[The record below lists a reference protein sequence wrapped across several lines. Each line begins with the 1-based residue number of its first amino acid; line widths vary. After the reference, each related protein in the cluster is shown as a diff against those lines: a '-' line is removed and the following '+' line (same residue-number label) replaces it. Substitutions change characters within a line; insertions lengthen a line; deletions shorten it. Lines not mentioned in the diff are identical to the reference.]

1 MNKNVVVNAFISQN
15 NIKIIATAKLN
26 NHIINIH
33 EESISKNNNF
43 ENRNEIKNS
52 IKNIIDTIEGKISQK
67 IKSINIIFD
76 DFMKS
81 SKFLNFSTRI
91 IEEKIECNEKKFLN
105 SEDYEL
111 IVKKSKNNSA
121 LNSNDEILISV
132 TPFKFFYIESGEL
145 LEKES
150 NLFPFNKKI
159 KKLKILFS
167 NRYMDKKNYQKIMDL
182 FDKLNNVKIKNVVL
196 ESQIAIY
203 DDSFINK
210 DLNKNN
216 QLSFALSIQKHQTKL
231 ITSINNIVI
240 KTDTL
245 NYCFSDLIEKISM
258 DFDISH
264 YEAKKLI
271 ECYGDLDN
279 NNNDKN
285 IYFSHSIKKDISK
298 CIKQINISD
307 VIKSFLKSICKQA
320 NAIIMDSKLKGNKM
334 VNDKIELN
342 IIGYLSKISN
352 MKQYCLKY
360 FNNEIIK
367 VNMVENDESIYKW
380 NKIYMYSKKFWV
392 YTSILNHLKSDNFY
406 YSINYNNNYS
416 KRHLLTEASSKR
428 HSNVLLA

>member
-67 IKSINIIFD
+67 IKSIDIIFD

-111 IVKKSKNNSA
+111 IVKKSKNNSS

-159 KKLKILFS
+159 KKLKAFF
-167 NRYMDKKNYQKIMDL
+167 QQ
-182 FDKLNNVKIKNVVL
+182 F
-196 ESQIAIY
+196 
-203 DDSFINK
+203 
-210 DLNKNN
+210 
-216 QLSFALSIQKHQTKL
+216 
-231 ITSINNIVI
+231 
-240 KTDTL
+240 
-245 NYCFSDLIEKISM
+245 
-258 DFDISH
+258 
-264 YEAKKLI
+264 
-271 ECYGDLDN
+271 
-279 NNNDKN
+279 
-285 IYFSHSIKKDISK
+285 
-298 CIKQINISD
+298 
-307 VIKSFLKSICKQA
+307 
-320 NAIIMDSKLKGNKM
+320 
-334 VNDKIELN
+334 
-342 IIGYLSKISN
+342 
-352 MKQYCLKY
+352 
-360 FNNEIIK
+360 
-367 VNMVENDESIYKW
+367 
-380 NKIYMYSKKFWV
+380 
-392 YTSILNHLKSDNFY
+392 
-406 YSINYNNNYS
+406 
-416 KRHLLTEASSKR
+416 
-428 HSNVLLA
+428 

>member
-1 MNKNVVVNAFISQN
+1 M
-15 NIKIIATAKLN
+15 
-26 NHIINIH
+26 
-33 EESISKNNNF
+33 
-43 ENRNEIKNS
+43 
-52 IKNIIDTIEGKISQK
+52 
-67 IKSINIIFD
+67 
-76 DFMKS
+76 
-81 SKFLNFSTRI
+81 
-91 IEEKIECNEKKFLN
+91 
-105 SEDYEL
+105 
-111 IVKKSKNNSA
+111 KKSKNNSS

-150 NLFPFNKKI
+150 NIFQFNKKI

-320 NAIIMDSKLKGNKM
+320 NAIIMDSKLKGNK
-334 VNDKIELN
+334 VLNDKIELN

-428 HSNVLLA
+428 HSNVLLV

>member
-52 IKNIIDTIEGKISQK
+52 IKNIIDTIEEKISQK
-67 IKSINIIFD
+67 IKSIDIIFD

-81 SKFLNFSTRI
+81 SKFLNFSTKI
-91 IEEKIECNEKKFLN
+91 IEEKIECNENKFLN
-105 SEDYEL
+105 VEDYEL
-111 IVKKSKNNSA
+111 IVKKSKNNSP

-132 TPFKFFYIESGEL
+132 TPFKFFYIESNEL

-150 NLFPFNKKI
+150 NIFPFNKKI
-159 KKLKILFS
+159 RKLKILFS
-167 NRYMDKKNYQKIMDL
+167 NRYMDKKSYQKTADL
-182 FDKLNNVKIKNVVL
+182 FDKLTNVKIKNVVL

-216 QLSFALSIQKHQTKL
+216 QLNFTLSIQNYQTKL

-240 KTDTL
+240 KTDKL
-245 NYCFSDLIEKISM
+245 DYSFFNLVEKIAM

-285 IYFSHSIKKDISK
+285 IYFSHSIKKDVSK

-307 VIKSFLKSICKQA
+307 IIKSFLKSICMQA
-320 NAIIMDSKLKGNKM
+320 NT
-334 VNDKIELN
+334 KITV
-342 IIGYLSKISN
+342 IRS
-352 MKQYCLKY
+352 
-360 FNNEIIK
+360 
-367 VNMVENDESIYKW
+367 
-380 NKIYMYSKKFWV
+380 
-392 YTSILNHLKSDNFY
+392 
-406 YSINYNNNYS
+406 
-416 KRHLLTEASSKR
+416 
-428 HSNVLLA
+428 